1 MSAGEQ
7 QERIEPGQVVAR
19 GRYHLRGILGRGGL
33 ATVFRAEDAQ
43 TGSEVALK
51 VLRDRYVG
59 RPERAERLRREF
71 EYAARV
77 EHPAVIDV
85 HEQGALDDGR
95 PFFSMEMIEGLPL
108 SRVLSGSGGLPF
120 ERMCRLTRAIAV
132 ALDAVHHAGIVHR
145 DVKPANVLVL
155 ADDQVKLIDFGMAG
169 DDDAPA
175 VPAGHTARL
184 TRANDLLGTHHYM
197 APEQV
202 LKESPR
208 TSMDVFALGVVM
220 YEMLSSNTPYSGMGV
235 REYVELQIAGDPLLR
250 SAERW
255 GRIRSAP
262 AELAVLIDDCRRRE
276 PGRRPID
283 MKAVIR
289 RLDALEVLPDEPA
302 AAIQSMA
309 TLLGTSPMP
318 LDETQASLVAAVQ
331 PRRSMA
337 APGEPPASPMVVPS
351 SLALPPAPAPS
362 VPPSGTPAVAPSF
375 LVLPPPPAPSES
387 ATALAVTPGPLAL
400 PSSLAVCGP
409 TGGTAM
415 APSPLGAAPNA
426 LALAPVVMPEVQ
438 RGSASVARAASMQRH
453 AWWRPVVWALIPA
466 AAAVVLWVALPV
478 GDAFMDQ
485 PPTTIRSSTD
495 ADSVEA
501 PVSVGKPDRIFSHTA
516 ESSTTLGDL
525 LPHTDEER
533 ASGGRL
539 PNDEGAATSGALAEP
554 TGDPPAEARLVER
567 SSAGDSPAPRK
578 SKRRA
583 PPRSAPSKAKPPS
596 TADRCS
602 DHRAL
607 ARAAYAAYR
616 WSAVLAHTR
625 DASCWSAHEA
635 QYLKM
640 RTEALMEEGRWS
652 ECLGTGRRSSDP
664 SVRRHAE
671 RCKRRLATIAET
683 P

>member
-51 VLRDRYVG
+51 VLRDRYTG

-71 EYAARV
+71 EYAARID
-77 EHPAVIDV
+77 HPAVIDV
-85 HEQGALDDGR
+85 HELGALDDGR
-95 PFFSMEMIEGLPL
+95 PFFSMEMIDGLPL

-276 PGRRPID
+276 PGRRPVD
-283 MKAVIR
+283 MQAVIR

-318 LDETQASLVAAVQ
+318 LDETQAPLVPSIQ
-331 PRRSMA
+331 PNSSMA
-337 APGEPPASPMVVPS
+337 APGELTASPRVVPS
-351 SLALPPAPAPS
+351 PLALPPA
-362 VPPSGTPAVAPSF
+362 
-375 LVLPPPPAPSES
+375 PAPSES

-409 TGGTAM
+409 TGSTAV

-438 RGSASVARAASMQRH
+438 RGSASVARPASMQRH

-466 AAAVVLWVALPV
+466 AAAVVLWIALPV

-501 PVSVGKPDRIFSHTA
+501 PISVGKPDQILSHTA
-516 ESSTTLGDL
+516 ESSTTLGAL
-525 LPHTDEER
+525 FPHADEER
-533 ASGGRL
+533 ASGGRQ
-539 PNDEGAATSGALAEP
+539 PNDEGAATGGALAEP

-567 SSAGDSPAPRK
+567 NSAGDSPAPRK

-596 TADRCS
+596 NADRCS

-625 DASCWSAHEA
+625 DASCWSGHEA
-635 QYLKM
+635 QYLEM

-652 ECLGTGRRSSDP
+652 ECLRTGRRSSDP